1 MALKYKRQNLL
12 FWSPFLDD
20 LILWS
25 ECCPVGDIFYWMMD
39 GSAEENV
46 SVDGLYWSQAEPGQS
61 LPSVPPLSPP

>member
-12 FWSPFLDD
+12 FWSRFLDD

-25 ECCPVGDIFYWMMD
+25 ECCPVGDIFYLMTD

-61 LPSVPPLSPP
+61 LPLVPPLSPP